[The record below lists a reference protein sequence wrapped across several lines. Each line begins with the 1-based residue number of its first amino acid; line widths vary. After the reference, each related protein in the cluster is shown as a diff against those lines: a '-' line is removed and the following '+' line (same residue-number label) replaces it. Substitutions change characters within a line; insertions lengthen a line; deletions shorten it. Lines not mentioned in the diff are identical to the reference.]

1 MPKEIALLPAQG
13 RTSFKLTK
21 FLVEFLGAFP
31 GSLKCF
37 LRAVTRLEILE
48 RIQHSVLAEIA
59 FVGGDTLS
67 P

>member
-1 MPKEIALLPAQG
+1 MQKEIALLPAQG
-13 RTSFKLTK
+13 RTSFNLTK
-21 FLVEFLGAFP
+21 FLVKRVGAFP

-37 LRAVTRLEILE
+37 LRAVARLEILE

-59 FVGGDTLS
+59 FVGDDSLS